1 MKKVILAGNAITAD
15 ILNEYLLQ
23 DPRYEVIGLTVDDE
37 YVNQGGI
44 EGVETVPLSKLQQRY
59 DVADYVIIMAVGYNG
74 LNRNRE
80 ALFDRVKDMGY
91 TVETYIHPDAKIY
104 TESPLGEGSVVLA
117 NAVLEPHAKLGAD
130 TLVWCNTTLAHHSEV
145 GDHCWI
151 ASGSVISGHAVVKNN
166 VFLGVNATVVNKV
179 IVGEFCI
186 IGGGALITKSTKAS
200 SVHLARSAEELRFT
214 SEDYDKH
221 FGI

>member
-1 MKKVILAGNAITAD
+1 MKKVILAGNAVTAD
-15 ILNEYLLQ
+15 ILNEYLMR
-23 DPRYEVIGLTVDDE
+23 DTRYEVVALTVDDE

-44 EGVETVPLSKLQQRY
+44 VGLETIPLSKLQQRY
-59 DVADYVIIMAVGYNG
+59 DVADCVIIMAVGYNG

-80 ALFDRVKDMGY
+80 ALFGRIKAMGY
-91 TVETYIHPDAKIY
+91 IMETYIHPDAKIY

-179 IVGEFCI
+179 IVDEFCI
-186 IGGGALITKSTKAS
+186 IGGGALITKSTKPS

>member
-1 MKKVILAGNAITAD
+1 M
-15 ILNEYLLQ
+15 
-23 DPRYEVIGLTVDDE
+23 
-37 YVNQGGI
+37 
-44 EGVETVPLSKLQQRY
+44 
-59 DVADYVIIMAVGYNG
+59 
-74 LNRNRE
+74 
-80 ALFDRVKDMGY
+80 
-91 TVETYIHPDAKIY
+91 
-104 TESPLGEGSVVLA
+104 
-117 NAVLEPHAKLGAD
+117 LEPHAKLGAD

-200 SVHLARSAEELRFT
+200 TVHLARSAEELRFT